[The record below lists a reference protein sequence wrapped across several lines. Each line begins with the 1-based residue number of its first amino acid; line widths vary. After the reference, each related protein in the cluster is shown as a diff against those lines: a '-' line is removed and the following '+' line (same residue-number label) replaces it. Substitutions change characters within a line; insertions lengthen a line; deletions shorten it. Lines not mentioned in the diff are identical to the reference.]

1 VLAPVQQ
8 AAANSSCFGGRL
20 RGRMCRTWALVEAA
34 RLAQPL
40 FGNAMDA
47 LSHDVLLVGG
57 GGAGLRAAIA
67 AAGVNPKLRIA
78 VVSKVYPMR
87 SHTVSAEGGA
97 AGVVKPDDNLD
108 EHAYDTISG
117 GDWLC
122 DQDAVE
128 AFVKEAPQELLQLER
143 WGCPWSREPDGH
155 IAVRAFGGMK
165 KRRTWFAADK
175 TGFHMLH
182 TLFQTT
188 LKYEPI
194 TRYDEWFVTRLL
206 VDDGRVQGV
215 VAIELMSGKIHAIT
229 AKAVILCTGGCGR
242 VFPFTTNANIK
253 NGDGMALA
261 FRAGAPLK
269 DMEFM
274 QYHPTG
280 LPFTGILITEAAR
293 SEGGYMLNKD
303 GYRYLQD
310 YNLGKPQP
318 RPVLRSM
325 ELGPRDR
332 LSQAFVKEDQKG
344 RTIQTPYGSI
354 VHLDLRHLGE
364 KVINTKLPFVRELC
378 LKYQNIDPVKE
389 LIPVRPVVHY
399 MMGGVST
406 DIEGAT
412 PLAGLYA
419 AGEVA
424 CVSINGANRLGSNSL
439 PECLVF
445 GARAGRAAALHAA
458 EQNAPN
464 AKVLAQ
470 ASDEQRRLE
479 TQFLHK
485 TGGREHIST
494 IREEM
499 QTTVEK
505 SAGIYREEASLT
517 KGTNN
522 LRELQERYHDINLDD
537 RSRTFNTELEA
548 ALELGFMLDVAESIV
563 QCALHRT
570 ESRGA
575 HQRTDFPA
583 RDDNKFLAHS
593 LIYRNPDGSSRVEYL
608 PVKITR
614 WAPGERVYG
623 EQTQEQGKQQPQAI
637 SAERAS

>member
-1 VLAPVQQ
+1 MEI
-8 AAANSSCFGGRL
+8 R
-20 RGRMCRTWALVEAA
+20 
-34 RLAQPL
+34 
-40 FGNAMDA
+40 
-47 LSHDVLLVGG
+47 SHDILLVGG

-67 AAGVNPKLRIA
+67 AAELNPKLSIA

-97 AGVVKPDDNLD
+97 AGVAKPDDSLD

-117 GDWLC
+117 GDWMC

-143 WGCPWSREPDGH
+143 WGCPWNREPDGH
-155 IAVRAFGGMK
+155 IAVRAFGGMTNK
-165 KRRTWFAADK
+165 RTWFAADK

-188 LKYEPI
+188 LKYQPI
-194 TRYDEWFVTRLL
+194 TRYDEYFVTRLL
-206 VDDGRVQGV
+206 VDDGRVLGV
-215 VAIELMSGKIHAIT
+215 VAIEIMSGKIQAIT
-229 AKAVILCTGGCGR
+229 AKAVILCTGGCGK

-261 FRAGAPLK
+261 QRAGAPLK
-269 DMEFM
+269 DMEYL

-293 SEGGYMLNKD
+293 AEGGYMLNKD

-310 YNLGKPQP
+310 YDLGTPQP
-318 RPVLRSM
+318 KPVLRSM

-344 RTIQTPYGSI
+344 RTIQTEYGSV

-364 KVINTKLPFVRELC
+364 KVINSKLPFVRELC
-378 LKYQNIDPVKE
+378 MKYENIDPVKE

-406 DIEGAT
+406 DIHGAT
-412 PLAGLYA
+412 PMAGLYA

-445 GARAGRAAALHAA
+445 GARAGRAAAEFASTQKAA
-458 EQNAPN
+458 TDS
-464 AKVLAQ
+464 VLGQ
-470 ASDEQRRLE
+470 ATDELVRLE
-479 TQFLHK
+479 KQYLFK
-485 TGGREHIST
+485 TGGKERIAT
-494 IREEM
+494 LREEM
-499 QTTVEK
+499 QKTVE
-505 SAGIYREEASLT
+505 SGAGIYRTESSL
-517 KGTNN
+517 KQAIQK
-522 LRELQERYHDINLDD
+522 LHELQERYRNVALDD
-537 RSRTFNTELEA
+537 HGRTFNTELIS
-548 ALELGFMLDVAESIV
+548 ALELGFMLDVAQSIV
-563 QCALHRT
+563 ECALHRT

-583 RDDNKFLAHS
+583 RDDKKFLAHS
-593 LIYRNPDGSSRVEYL
+593 LVWRNSDGSLRVDYL
-608 PVKITR
+608 PVTITR
-614 WAPGERVYG
+614 WPPGERVYG
-623 EQTQEQGKQQPQAI
+623 KK
-637 SAERAS
+637 SH